1 MWCRHPTA
9 TTGCE
14 DPACLPCQTGGEGQN
29 CRQSNICYEVECQ
42 LCPDDRRSLYI
53 GESSRNLYTRAKEH
67 LDNYR
72 KERPKSFMRKHQN
85 KKHGGLPG
93 RYKARVTGS
102 YADCLSRQVMEGVNI
117 RRCQVEVLNGK
128 SEWHQPPLWQVHNE
142 LYRG

>member
-1 MWCRHPTA
+1 MAASKEAWCQA
-9 TTGCE
+9 TKE
-14 DPACLPCQTGGEGQN
+14 DACLSDLFWSENGVVQP
-29 CRQSNICYEVECQ
+29 Y
-42 LCPDDRRSLYI
+42 
-53 GESSRNLYTRAKEH
+53 RNLYTRAKEH

-128 SEWHQPPLWQVHNE
+128 SEWHQPPLWQVQNE